1 MNNNG
6 IAPALTGNRRRRQKH
21 RAQRTP
27 APGGHPPAPQPERPA
42 LNLQAGK
49 HAPELQIEFVRP
61 EPIPL
66 RIDMSKLGLDVI
78 LAFGQLKEGELDD
91 GEVILKMLDL
101 FQPLVDKDL
110 KSLPFITQ
118 IQVIEAIS
126 GEIAEIQRPNS

>member
-6 IAPALTGNRRRRQKH
+6 IVPALGGNRRRQRH
-21 RAQRTP
+21 RGQNSERPRTP
-27 APGGHPPAPQPERPA
+27 PRLEGDRPA
-42 LNLQAGK
+42 LNLQTSK

-91 GEVILKMLDL
+91 GEVILRMLDL

-126 GEIAEIQRPNS
+126 NEITEIQRPNN

>member
-6 IAPALTGNRRRRQKH
+6 IAPALTGGRAHRRRQRH
-21 RAQRTP
+21 RNAV
-27 APGGHPPAPQPERPA
+27 PQPERPA